1 MSSILKVDEIQ
12 NTSGTSALTIQSSG
26 AVKKPN
32 LPYLYADLHNGSSAA
47 YDAHANQTPVQFRR
61 VISSQG
67 GITLNTST
75 YTFTVPLTGIYQ
87 INYQLLIQTAAN
99 LDFSVGTS
107 AGNEIFRSFRYNAR
121 GLAASLAIPLNAS
134 ATFQIR
140 NTSGASHNIHRN
152 TDATDR
158 YTSLS
163 VYLIS

>member
-32 LPYLYADLHNGSSAA
+32 LPYLFADLHNGSSAG

-75 YTFTVPLTGIYQ
+75 HTFTVPLTGIYQ
-87 INYQLLIQTAAN
+87 INFQVLVQSAAT
-99 LDFSVGTS
+99 LDFAVGPS
-107 AGNEIFRSFRYNAR
+107 SGNEIFRSFRYNAR
-121 GLAASLAIPLNAS
+121 SLAPSLAIPLNANG
-134 ATFQIR
+134 TFQIR
-140 NTSGASHNIHRN
+140 NTSGGSYNIHRN